1 MSGHHAD
8 IAKWR
13 RQQSLALT
21 QKHRPDLLE
30 AARTKGKLTAK
41 DEHFLAQL
49 SNSDFNKT

>member
-21 QKHRPDLLE
+21 QKHRPDLVV
-30 AARTKGKLTAK
+30 AAREMGKLSVK
-41 DEHFLAQL
+41 DEHFLATL
-49 SNSDFNKT
+49 NAAKDSGT